1 MRVLLTG
8 AGGRLGRVLHLA
20 LAGVVPPGG
29 TPGSPVR
36 SASAASAVV
45 VAADRRQL
53 PINERGSVLE
63 AVDAIRPDVI
73 VHAAARTDVDGCEGD
88 PEGAFRVNALG
99 TRHLAEAAGRVGA
112 HLVYIS
118 TDYVFDGMTPSSFDG
133 RPGNYREWDPTQ
145 PLSVYGESKLA
156 GERECP
162 PSATIVRTSWLAG
175 PFGESA
181 IGRVLK
187 LARAEAPLRFVTDQ
201 RGSPT
206 FAVDLAVTVTTL
218 ALERLPGVFHVTNG
232 GSASRFELAQAVVA
246 AAGQDPGRVE
256 PITTADLDPQP
267 PARRPADS
275 SLDNF
280 ALRGVGLPPL
290 APWQDGLRRFVAAL
304 DDR

>member
-29 TPGSPVR
+29 APAAAVR
-36 SASAASAVV
+36 SPSPGSAVV
-45 VAADRRQL
+45 IAAGRRQL
-53 PINERGSVLE
+53 PIHERGAVLE
-63 AVDAIRPDVI
+63 AVDGVRPDVI

-88 PEGAFRVNALG
+88 PDGAFLVNALG

-112 HLVYIS
+112 HLVYLS
-118 TDYVFDGMTPSSFDG
+118 TDYVFDGKTPNAFDG
-133 RPGNYREWDPTQ
+133 RPGNYREWDSAH

-181 IGRVLK
+181 VGRVLK
-187 LARAEAPLRFVTDQ
+187 LTHAEAPLRFVTDQ

-206 FAVDLAVTVTTL
+206 FAVDLAATVATL
-218 ALERLPGVFHVTNG
+218 AFERLPGLFHVTNE
-232 GSASRFELAQAVVA
+232 GSATRFELAQAVVA
-246 AAGQDPGRVE
+246 AAGGDPGRVE

-267 PARRPADS
+267 PARRPAHS

-280 ALRGVGLPPL
+280 ALRGLGLPAL